1 MGGGRRS
8 RGAGGAEGLG
18 EAAPPAQAQL
28 ERIRTDTPVT
38 RRDYLRI
45 LVTVSAGLAA
55 GAAGVAIGLFR
66 RHGSGTA
73 TEAKVADRLEPG
85 QAVAFRY
92 PGEDDR
98 ALAIRLPDGQL
109 VGWSA
114 VCTHLACAVLWRS
127 EDGHLECPCH
137 DGVFDPATGEVVA
150 GPPPRPL
157 PRVELREDDNGIW
170 AVGTG

>member
-1 MGGGRRS
+1 MAVRDPSGPGGR
-8 RGAGGAEGLG
+8 
-18 EAAPPAQAQL
+18 APTRALMDRVRA
-28 ERIRTDTPVT
+28 DTPVT

-55 GAAGVAIGLFR
+55 GAAGVAAGLFR
-66 RHGSGTA
+66 RHGAGTA
-73 TEAKVADRLEPG
+73 TAVKVADRLDPG

-98 ALAIRLPDGQL
+98 ALAVRLPLPDGRL

-114 VCTHLACAVLWRS
+114 VCTHLACAVLWRA
-127 EDGHLECPCH
+127 EDGQLECPCH

-157 PRVELREDDNGIW
+157 PRVRLREDAGGIW
-170 AVGTG
+170 AVGTD